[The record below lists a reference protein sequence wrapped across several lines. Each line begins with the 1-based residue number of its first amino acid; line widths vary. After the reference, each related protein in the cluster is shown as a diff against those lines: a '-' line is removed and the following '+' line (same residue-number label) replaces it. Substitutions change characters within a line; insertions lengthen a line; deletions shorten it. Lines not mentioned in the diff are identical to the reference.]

1 MTDFALLADIHEQ
14 LRLGGDRVK
23 QLERLETADDAI
35 MLYQFFYSTGR
46 GADPIRML
54 ANEAASFYD
63 VVKDMLPEEEPWM
76 TLASESA
83 NYGSRDYDCGYVRAL
98 LNVEGRFSK
107 IAKQFNEKEARLL
120 WRWAMHSKP
129 VISKRTFFGALARLH
144 SLPVHILQ
152 SNMNISMIAKI
163 YNQKDSVVGM
173 ERWWEYG
180 MSPAP
185 MRWKPY
191 TSLAPPLENHYAVI
205 VPEGDIKHLYENK
218 TRNRNGLLISKAG
231 VNTTWLKNDGVYREV
246 VVVQSEVTNQGSY
259 SVLLDE
265 VNPNKSFF
273 PNGGYRE
280 RMDTTLS
287 KKMLTSNKDWDDI
300 INALQKDTIRCVRLI
315 PMDGV
320 FEPDAIGGYVMHADR
335 TKVFLRAEMDAMGS
349 GPTYLQAIDGVD
361 EFITVASTETIEDWK
376 YNPDMDEECIV
387 IEVAAVRVSSKG
399 QLLNF
404 TAVRRRDDLGISDIT
419 QFTELVERGMA

>member
-1 MTDFALLADIHEQ
+1 MTKFALLADIHEQ

-23 QLERLETADDAI
+23 QLARLETADDAI
-35 MLYQFFYSTGR
+35 MLYQFFYPTVK

-63 VVKDMLPEEEPWM
+63 VVKDMLPEEQPWM

-98 LNVEGRFSK
+98 LNVESSFSEV
-107 IAKQFNEKEARLL
+107 AKQFNEIEARLL

-152 SNMNISMIAKI
+152 SHMNINMIAKI
-163 YNQKDSVVGM
+163 YNQKESILGM

-185 MRWKPY
+185 MRWKAY

-205 VPEGDIKHLYENK
+205 VPEGDIKHVYDNK
-218 TRNRNGLLISKAG
+218 ARNRNGLLISKAG
-231 VNTTWLKNDGVYREV
+231 VNDSWLKDSGVYREV
-246 VVVQSEVTNQGSY
+246 VVVNKNVID
-259 SVLLDE
+259 SVVLDT
-265 VNPNKSFF
+265 VDPNKHNFTEWT
-273 PNGGYRE
+273 YDK
-280 RMDTTLS
+280 RMVTQSQTMKTT
-287 KKMLTSNKDWDDI
+287 NRDWDDL
-300 INALQKDTIRCVRLI
+300 INALQEDTIRCVRLI
-315 PMDGV
+315 PMDGS
-320 FEPDAIGGYVMHADR
+320 FKPDAIGGYVMHADR

-361 EFITVASTETIEDWK
+361 EFITVASTEVIGDWR

-387 IEVAAVRVSSKG
+387 IEVAAVRVSEKG

-419 QFTELVERGMA
+419 QFTELVERGMV